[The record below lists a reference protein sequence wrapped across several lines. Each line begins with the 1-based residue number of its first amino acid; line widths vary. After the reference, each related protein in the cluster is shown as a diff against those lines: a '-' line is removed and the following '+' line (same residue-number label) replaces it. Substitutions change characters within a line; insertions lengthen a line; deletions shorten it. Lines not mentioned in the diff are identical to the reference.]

1 MSAQGMRP
9 RKGHGGRAGRKGV
22 RMTRWRMGLIGA
34 AAAALLATA
43 AAGHAVAAS
52 PKGTLTYSWTGNV
65 GPLDPHRYAPNQ
77 MFAQAMVYEPLVRYR
92 DGGAIEPW
100 LATAWTV
107 SPDGRTY
114 DFTLR
119 EGVTFSDGTPFD
131 AAAVKANF
139 DAVLAD
145 RARHDWLELVA
156 QIRSV
161 EAPEPHRLRL
171 TLKDP
176 YYPTLLEL
184 ALIRPVRFAAPS
196 VLTPDGVTKPVGTG
210 PWMLTG
216 TKKGEYDVFTRNPAY
231 WGPKPAYERVVV
243 KVIPDPTARAVA
255 FETGE
260 IDLIYGGT
268 GQISADSFTRFKTRG
283 TGQTAVSA
291 PLATR
296 TMAINSARAPTSD
309 LAVRRAIN
317 HAVDKDAIVA
327 TLLYGLEPKADTLFA
342 ANFPYSD
349 LGLRP
354 YAYDPAR
361 AARLLDEAGWILPP
375 GGKLRVRDGQPLR
388 VELCFIGNDARER
401 TLAEAIQA
409 NLRAV
414 GFDAQLVGEEENAI
428 EARQKDGRFGL
439 IFGDTWGAPYDPHS
453 FVGSMRVP
461 THADYQAQRGL
472 PMKTEIDARISAVLV
487 TTDETARQALYRD
500 ILTTLHE
507 QAVYLPLSHLTA
519 MAVSRGVDG
528 VGFGAS
534 AYEIPFGAMRPA
546 P

>member
-1 MSAQGMRP
+1 
-9 RKGHGGRAGRKGV
+9 
-22 RMTRWRMGLIGA
+22 MTRWRMGLIG

-161 EAPEPHRLRL
+161 EALDARKLRL

-216 TKKGEYDVFTRNPAY
+216 TKKGEYDVFTRNPSY
-231 WGPKPAYERVVV
+231 WGPKPAYERIVV

-268 GQISADSFTRFKTRG
+268 GQISADSFTRFKARG

-296 TMAINSARAPTSD
+296 TMAINSGRAPTND
-309 LAVRRAIN
+309 LAVRKAIN

-327 TLLYGLEPKADTLFA
+327 KLLYGLEPKADTLFA

-349 LGLRP
+349 LGLTP

-409 NLRAV
+409 NLKAV

-472 PMKTEIDARISAVLV
+472 PMKTEIDATISAVLV
-487 TTDETARQALYRD
+487 TTDETTRRALYRD

-519 MAVSRGVDG
+519 MAVSRGVEG

>member
-1 MSAQGMRP
+1 MSAWR
-9 RKGHGGRAGRKGV
+9 RRLVGV
-22 RMTRWRMGLIGA
+22 
-34 AAAALLATA
+34 ATA
-43 AAGHAVAAS
+43 VFFLTATAGVCAAGGS
-52 PKGTLTYSWTGNV
+52 PKGTLTYSWSSNV
-65 GPLDPHRYAPNQ
+65 GPLDPHRYSPNQ

-92 DGGAIEPW
+92 EGGTIEPW
-100 LATAWTV
+100 LASGWTI
-107 SPDGRTY
+107 SPDGRSY
-114 DFTLR
+114 EFTLR
-119 EGVTFSDGTPFD
+119 EGVVFSDGTPFD

-139 DAVLAD
+139 DAILAE
-145 RARHDWLELVA
+145 RSRHDWLALVA

-161 EAPEPHRLRL
+161 EMLDAHRIRL
-171 TLKDP
+171 NLKDP
-176 YYPTLLEL
+176 YYPALLEL

-196 VLTPDGVTKPVGTG
+196 VLSSDGVRAPVGTG
-210 PWMLTG
+210 PWMLTE
-216 TKKGEYDVFTRNPAY
+216 TKKGEYDVFTRNPSY
-231 WGPKPAYERVVV
+231 WGPKPAYERIVV

-268 GQISADSFTRFKTRG
+268 GQISADSFTRFKGRG
-283 TGQTAVSA
+283 IGLTAVSA

-296 TMAINSARAPTSD
+296 TMAINSGRAPTGE

-317 HAVDKDAIVA
+317 HAVNKDAIVA
-327 TLLYGLEPKADTLFA
+327 KLLYGLEPRADTLFA
-342 ANFPYSD
+342 PNFPYTG
-349 LGLRP
+349 LGLSP
-354 YAYDPAR
+354 YAYDPAQ
-361 AARLLDEAGWILPP
+361 AARLLDEAGWKLPP
-375 GGKLRVRDGQPLR
+375 GATVRMRDGQPLR
-388 VELCFIGNDARER
+388 VELCFIGNDAREKA
-401 TLAEAIQA
+401 LAEAIQA

-414 GFDAQLVGEEENAI
+414 GFEAVLVGEEENAI

-461 THADYQAQRGL
+461 AHADFQAQRGL
-472 PMKTEIDARISAVLV
+472 PMKAEIDARIGSVLV
-487 TTDETARQALYRD
+487 STDEEARQALYRD

-507 QAVYLPLSHLTA
+507 QAVYLPLSYLTA

-546 P
+546 R

>member
-1 MSAQGMRP
+1 M
-9 RKGHGGRAGRKGV
+9 
-22 RMTRWRMGLIGA
+22 L
-34 AAAALLATA
+34 AAAALTGGHA
-43 AAGHAVAAS
+43 AAES
-52 PKGTLTYSWTGNV
+52 PKGTLTYSWTSNV
-65 GPLDPHRYAPNQ
+65 GPLDPHRYSPNQ

-92 DGGAIEPW
+92 EGGVIEPW

-139 DAVLAD
+139 DVLLAE
-145 RARHDWLELVA
+145 RAKHDWLELIA

-161 EAPEPHRLRL
+161 EVLEAAKVRL

-176 YYPTLLEL
+176 YYPALLEL

-196 VLTPDGVTKPVGTG
+196 VLTADGVRAPVGTG
-210 PWMLTG
+210 PWMLAE
-216 TKKGEYDVFTRNPAY
+216 TKKGEYDLFTRNPSY
-231 WGPKPAYERVVV
+231 WGPKPAYERIVV
-243 KVIPDPTARAVA
+243 KVIPDPTSRAVA

-283 TGQTAVSA
+283 IGQTAVSA

-296 TMAINSARAPTSD
+296 TLAINSGRAPTSD
-309 LAVRRAIN
+309 PAVRKAIN
-317 HAVDKDAIVA
+317 HAVNKDAIA
-327 TLLYGLEPKADTLFA
+327 ARLLYGLEPRADTLFA
-342 ANFPYSD
+342 PNFPYAD
-349 LGLRP
+349 LGLTP
-354 YAYDPAR
+354 YGYDPAR
-361 AARLLDEAGWILPP
+361 AARLLDEAGWTLPP
-375 GGKLRVRDGQPLR
+375 GGTVRVRGGQPLR
-388 VELCFIGNDARER
+388 VELCFIGSDAREK
-401 TLAEAIQA
+401 AISEAVQA
-409 NLRAV
+409 NLKAV
-414 GFDAQLVGEEENAI
+414 GIDAVLVGEEENAV

-453 FVGSMRVP
+453 FVGSMRVAS
-461 THADYQAQRGL
+461 HADYQAQRGL
-472 PMKTEIDARISAVLV
+472 PMKAEIDAKIGAVLV
-487 TTDETARQALYRD
+487 TTDEAARQALYRD

-507 QAVYLPLSHLTA
+507 QAVYLPLSYLTA